1 MVASPSWARLLLNAA
16 RKQLNHDLSGA
27 GHLFAAGALDYRRN
41 LDGFYVSFDWEKLGR
56 VR

>member
-1 MVASPSWARLLLNAA
+1 MVASPGWARLLLNAA